1 MASNHVP
8 ADQVPLQGQNVYADP
23 SYQHLFSSVDRYGTP
38 SWEAQLHQ
46 HSSLPPTA
54 SGQNWHPGSFAQQ
67 PFNAISQSYAAQ
79 SHALRTESPYQYG
92 QFNQQ
97 GPLANYGQASN
108 VDPSLGMDP
117 NTVRQQ
123 QHSPYQMPMR
133 TVTPQSHVGTVTPQ
147 ALQQDTG
154 SLRTSRPPISAYQV
168 SPPRHMHKCPTQI
181 NTVQLPKPTA
191 ETFTQQRP
199 APASFAKPVPVPEF
213 EIPKGRKSG
222 GLYVVDQAAL
232 AKATNS
238 TPLNKF
244 VTLGNEPFHLAT
256 NRSKPKRVKMMSQ
269 ETTSDV
275 CIAALPVYVA
285 RNSLKDLKKAGAD
298 SKKLRA
304 KQLASKSQSKALN
317 SARKPTELKREVSD
331 SASSS
336 ESSDYDTDS
345 SDEEE
350 EDMPIPASRP
360 EDPDAAVRYDV
371 VKATW
376 HPSTS
381 SPSSEKIKIS
391 MREVWEVLNTIQKRW
406 RADSKAVTEA
416 EEQKKTGELPVL
428 KSRVTSQ
435 RDLLKSALE
444 AALQSAHPDVLY
456 QLGQI
461 KPFLYL
467 CYQFLANRFHSK
479 DYDGPLSAV
488 IYEVL
493 SRCGTLTSEL
503 LEETKLIKAL
513 ASMKKY
519 ANEKHKTFIQQ
530 VMDSAAANSKKA
542 KASPP
547 PKTESA
553 DGKGVKRPASDAANR
568 SANESAMVKKPKASD
583 AAASAPKTASALGSK
598 VGAAPATTT
607 QKRPGEKTAPAPA
620 PVKTRVS
627 QVTSK
632 PSGIFASL
640 NAASKKTTP
649 ASATAKGATS
659 AKAATPATKEKKVV
673 ATPAAK
679 PAFSFAQTMASL
691 QKPKEQET
699 APTKSEKPLPVE
711 TEEEKAKRLRKESR
725 RHLRVAWRPDTS
737 LVEIKYFDHEADDE
751 EMDHKEHHL
760 VRDAG
765 DLGGEGRMFKQ
776 HKELDLDDDDE
787 DWDSEQ
793 RSWAPP
799 SEVDFSVVHP
809 EERQRNYAPY
819 GGGLQQPICPEKEAN
834 MQRENATLM
843 VYYSSNDDIP
853 PTPKEPVEQEN
864 SSTGPV
870 INFGPPPET
879 VLRKCPQPPVA
890 ATVPD
895 FSQLENIIKQ
905 LSATNQAQAAPPAP
919 TAPAENTYTP
929 PPPAAAPTFDTAGL
943 QNLLNSIS
951 NGQPPQAPPPASF
964 PMQNPPQQPGVSLDI
979 AALIANMQAA
989 TGGALP
995 PPPPLPTGFPPFP
1008 FTFPPPTQQADVA
1021 AWSQPMQ
1028 DTTSYQTQIQSPYN
1042 QQPNAGTKRQRDD
1055 TNGIN
1060 DRNQGK
1066 RPKNRGDHKP
1076 HKVLACKF
1084 FQKGQCNKGD
1094 NCTYIHDLNQ

>member
-256 NRSKPKRVKMMSQ
+256 NRSKPKRVKMMLQ

-275 CIAALPVYVA
+275 YIAALPVYVA

-345 SDEEE
+345 SDDEEE
-350 EDMPIPASRP
+350 EMPIPASRP

-568 SANESAMVKKPKASD
+568 SANESAMVKKSKASD

-649 ASATAKGATS
+649 ASATAKGAAS

>member
-1 MASNHVP
+1 MQNVKDSNLEALQADRDSNQTLPPKPISLPSLHTHTPHIMASNHVP

-154 SLRTSRPPISAYQV
+154 SLRTSRPPISAYQ
-168 SPPRHMHKCPTQI
+168 
-181 NTVQLPKPTA
+181 LPKPTA

-244 VTLGNEPFHLAT
+244 
-256 NRSKPKRVKMMSQ
+256 
-269 ETTSDV
+269 
-275 CIAALPVYVA
+275 
-285 RNSLKDLKKAGAD
+285 
-298 SKKLRA
+298 
-304 KQLASKSQSKALN
+304 
-317 SARKPTELKREVSD
+317 
-331 SASSS
+331 
-336 ESSDYDTDS
+336 
-345 SDEEE
+345 
-350 EDMPIPASRP
+350 
-360 EDPDAAVRYDV
+360 
-371 VKATW
+371 ATW

-864 SSTGPV
+864 STTGPV

-964 PMQNPPQQPGVSLDI
+964 PMQNPSQQPGVSLDI

>member
-1 MASNHVP
+1 
-8 ADQVPLQGQNVYADP
+8 
-23 SYQHLFSSVDRYGTP
+23 
-38 SWEAQLHQ
+38 
-46 HSSLPPTA
+46 
-54 SGQNWHPGSFAQQ
+54 
-67 PFNAISQSYAAQ
+67 
-79 SHALRTESPYQYG
+79 
-92 QFNQQ
+92 
-97 GPLANYGQASN
+97 
-108 VDPSLGMDP
+108 
-117 NTVRQQ
+117 
-123 QHSPYQMPMR
+123 MPMR

-154 SLRTSRPPISAYQV
+154 SLRTSRPPISAY
-168 SPPRHMHKCPTQI
+168 
-181 NTVQLPKPTA
+181 QLPKPTA

-256 NRSKPKRVKMMSQ
+256 NR
-269 ETTSDV
+269 T
-275 CIAALPVYVA
+275 ALPVYVA

-345 SDEEE
+345 SDDEEE
-350 EDMPIPASRP
+350 EMPIPASRP

-864 SSTGPV
+864 STTGPV

-964 PMQNPPQQPGVSLDI
+964 PMQNPSQQPGVSLDI

>member
-1 MASNHVP
+1 
-8 ADQVPLQGQNVYADP
+8 
-23 SYQHLFSSVDRYGTP
+23 
-38 SWEAQLHQ
+38 
-46 HSSLPPTA
+46 
-54 SGQNWHPGSFAQQ
+54 
-67 PFNAISQSYAAQ
+67 
-79 SHALRTESPYQYG
+79 
-92 QFNQQ
+92 
-97 GPLANYGQASN
+97 
-108 VDPSLGMDP
+108 
-117 NTVRQQ
+117 
-123 QHSPYQMPMR
+123 MPMR

-154 SLRTSRPPISAYQV
+154 SLRTSRPPISAY
-168 SPPRHMHKCPTQI
+168 
-181 NTVQLPKPTA
+181 QLPKPTA

-256 NRSKPKRVKMMSQ
+256 NR
-269 ETTSDV
+269 T
-275 CIAALPVYVA
+275 ALPVYVA

-568 SANESAMVKKPKASD
+568 SANESAMVKKSKASD

-649 ASATAKGATS
+649 ASATAKGAAS

-1028 DTTSYQTQIQSPYN
+1028 DTTSYQTQTQSPYN